1 MGNAEKWAAL
11 VRGGGGRIFLAE
23 GQVLRSTNYV
33 EMSFSQPPRR
43 CEARS

>member
-11 VRGGGGRIFLAE
+11 MRGGGRIFLAE